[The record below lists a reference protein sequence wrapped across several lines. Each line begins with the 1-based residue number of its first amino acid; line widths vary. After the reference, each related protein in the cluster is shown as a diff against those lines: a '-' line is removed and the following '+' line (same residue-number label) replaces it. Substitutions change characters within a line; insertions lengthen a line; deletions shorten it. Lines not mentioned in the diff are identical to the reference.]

1 MLTRSVRNM
10 TQQMPAKDVPMQA
23 SVMFLLSPDVHIS
36 RLFEFSVQSYEEMLC
51 SATFLIFIK

>member
-1 MLTRSVRNM
+1 MRSVRNM
-10 TQQMPAKDVPMQA
+10 AQQMPAKDVPMQA
-23 SVMFLLSPDVHIS
+23 SAMFLLSPNVHIS